1 MMHKK
6 TMIVLSIYA
15 IVAIVFVSVYVFF
28 ILHIQNKEERTAD
41 VIAKVSDLEGQNA
54 QLSDLKEILGNIE
67 DKKDIL
73 NNVFIDSKNIV
84 DFLES
89 LEEIGRISG
98 ASVQVENINESKT
111 ENESFQNLA
120 LELSLIGSW
129 DDVYHFFALL
139 ENFPARIAVDRVQI
153 GIALDTS
160 GHVWEGAAH
169 VTALERLEHKKE
181 Q

>member
-6 TMIVLSIYA
+6 TMIVLSVYA
-15 IVAIVFVSVYVFF
+15 VVAGILVSAYAFF

-41 VIAKVSDLEGQNA
+41 IIAKVADLEGQNS
-54 QLSDLKEILGNIE
+54 QLSDLKEILGKIE
-67 DKKDIL
+67 DKKEIL

-84 DFLES
+84 NFLES
-89 LEEIGRISG
+89 LEEMGRISG
-98 ASVQVENINESKT
+98 ASVQVENINESET
-111 ENESFQNLA
+111 ENELFQTLA
-120 LELSLIGSW
+120 LDLSILGDW

-153 GIALDTS
+153 GLTDDKS
-160 GHVWEGAAH
+160 GRVWEGTAH
-169 VTALERLEHKKE
+169 VTALERLERKKE